1 MTLINK
7 PQKLQFQLTLRFSF
21 FFILLSGCIYFY
33 FAHSFKE
40 DSSKFF
46 KSKAA
51 IILNFLEQ
59 NPESFWQKKL
69 QGRDKLAELLRI
81 NEAEYVVILD
91 NEDKFID
98 AFNLK
103 SAEENL
109 YIKTEN
115 TESLSSNQFL
125 YKVMLPIAANR
136 LVVGKLY
143 IGFKSGAIAGELN
156 RRLLLLALFSLIIL
170 SIGVVFTYF
179 LSSISFKPLRK
190 IISALDT
197 TIKGGNRPSIDEFKN
212 NELRVLAEKVNTILN
227 QFDKSSI
234 KASDLNK
241 KWEESVR
248 SSVYELQDE
257 INRRKQVQSFLKNSE
272 KQFKTLFERAPFGMV
287 ITANNGTII
296 NVNKSFSETLGYKN
310 EEIIGYPIKKIL
322 ADNASLQYKPIYK
335 LLKEAINIDMESQL
349 VKKDGSHILAI
360 IKSFAITDE
369 SGRPVKTLV
378 QILDITDIR
387 KTESNLTIALD
398 KAQESDRLKSAF
410 LAQMSHEIRT
420 PLNVILTSIPILSDE
435 IGSDDEDI
443 QAIIQSVDSAGRRLH
458 RTIDMILSLSAIQ
471 SGNYKAEF
479 ETFDPIKELKDLAGE
494 FKTLASEKGLKM
506 IFESSCSSSLIKA
519 DKYTV
524 NQIFQNLIGNAM
536 KYTHQGYIKVL
547 VAEVG
552 ENKIVVRIEDT
563 GIGMSSDYIND
574 VFSPF
579 SQEDAG
585 QKRNYEGNGLGL
597 ALVKKY
603 VELNKA
609 TIEVQSKKNRGSV
622 FSVAF
627 NKRMVSDHLNE
638 NEKSSKVVDSKK

>member
-479 ETFDPIKELKDLAGE
+479 ETFDPIKELKDLTGE

-627 NKRMVSDHLNE
+627 NKHMVSDHLNE